1 MRGVSRSIDARVQAQ
16 SSTRQ
21 GGHHWLLE
29 RLTSVALVPLTL
41 WFVVAAVGLGL
52 GSVGGAS
59 AGQRVH
65 LRRRCIGGRLRQRRA
80 PVSEP
85 GAAGSWSRIRHHIIR
100 VDQIF
105 LLNPFVRSQ
114 RCRKMV

>member
-41 WFVVAAVGLGL
+41 WFVVAAESHAAAKAALERIEQITGLTVHAFPKEREYFVGL
-52 GSVGGAS
+52 
-59 AGQRVH
+59 
-65 LRRRCIGGRLRQRRA
+65 RLTAQ
-80 PVSEP
+80 E
-85 GAAGSWSRIRHHIIR
+85 
-100 VDQIF
+100 
-105 LLNPFVRSQ
+105 
-114 RCRKMV
+114 